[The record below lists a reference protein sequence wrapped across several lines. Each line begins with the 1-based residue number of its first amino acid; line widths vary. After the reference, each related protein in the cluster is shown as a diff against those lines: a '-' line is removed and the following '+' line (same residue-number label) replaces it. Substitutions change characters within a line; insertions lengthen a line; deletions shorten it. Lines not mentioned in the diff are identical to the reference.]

1 MKFSKFG
8 RIALASVVSLSLGFG
23 VTACGPS
30 NTIDFLYVTSSK
42 NNPGQINVYKVDS
55 EAGALIPIPD
65 SPYSSMGRNPVAL
78 VTSPNGKNLYV
89 IHHDDNTVEEFAIG
103 TDGKLYPQQTC
114 NMPGSYPTQLAVNKA
129 GTYLYIVETF
139 QPNYSTN
146 IPGPGALVV
155 FPINSTGGLG
165 ATGSLCTPVAN
176 GTNAFFPVGKNPVAV
191 NVLVNNNFVYAVNES
206 DATISAFQVGSGGAL
221 SATGTY
227 PVGVAPNAAASDP
240 TSKFLYVTDGAA
252 NQMIGFL
259 VQNNGT
265 LIAMQSPF
273 KTDNLP
279 DAVVVDPRGIYVYVA
294 NYNAN
299 DVSAYAIDRATGNAT
314 QIAGSTT
321 YGVDAGPLCI
331 MIEPA
336 EGRYLYTAN
345 FLGNTVSGL
354 FLNPGNGQLS
364 AVQNTPFKAAGQ
376 PTCSAAITHGNHSI
390 EVVQP

>member
-8 RIALASVVSLSLGFG
+8 RVALVSVVSLGLGFG
-23 VTACGPS
+23 VIACGPS

-65 SPYSSMGRNPVAL
+65 SPYGSGGRNPVAD
-78 VTSPNGKNLYV
+78 VTSANGKNLYV
-89 IHHDDNTVEEFAIG
+89 VNHDDNTVVEFAIG

-114 NMPGSYPTQLAVNKA
+114 NMPGSFPTQLAINKA
-129 GTYLYIVETF
+129 GTFLYVVETY
-139 QPNYSTN
+139 QPNFSTN

-155 FPINSTGGLG
+155 FPINATGGLG
-165 ATGSLCTPVAN
+165 ATDSLCTPVAN
-176 GTNAFFPVGKNPVAV
+176 GTKGFYPVGMNPVSV
-191 NVLVNNNFVYAVNES
+191 NVLASGSNVYVANQT
-206 DATISAFQVGSGGAL
+206 DATLSAFAVQSDGTL
-221 SATGTY
+221 TGLATY
-227 PVGVAPNAAASDP
+227 PVGVAPNATASDP

-259 VQNNGT
+259 VQTNGS
-265 LIAMQSPF
+265 LIAMQTPF

-279 DAVVVDPRGIYVYVA
+279 DAVQVDPRGIYVYVA

-299 DVSAYAIDRATGNAT
+299 NVSAYTIDRGTGNAT
-314 QIAGSTT
+314 QISGSTT
-321 YGVDAGPLCI
+321 YAVDAGPTCI
-331 MIEPA
+331 LVEPA
-336 EGRYLYTAN
+336 EGRYVYTSN

-354 FLNPGNGQLS
+354 FLNPSTGALS

-376 PTCSAAITHGNHSI
+376 PTCSAAITHGNHSV
-390 EVVQP
+390 ETVQP